1 MVKCSICG
9 EQVELRKENRYEVV
23 IEAGTL
29 QKSFGAKDQLY
40 EAFDCPHCGCQM
52 LMQERFPAKDKI
64 KIAEDELKSE
74 GTDDAKDKTSK
85 FRDKVKI
92 TYGPEKREADDVTLD
107 YLQKMSDDELL
118 AFCGENDIRIP
129 DEYRNRGY
137 LISIIKKH
145 CLVQKEWVNSKM
157 EYKLGCFGQWEDTA
171 RCGMCPDE
179 GTCECETKWNNEIKG
194 ESNCKNERK

>member
-23 IEAGTL
+23 IEAGVL
-29 QKSFGAKDQLY
+29 QKSLGVKDHLY
-40 EAFDCPHCGCQM
+40 EAFDCPRCGCQM
-52 LMQERFPAKDKI
+52 LMQERFPAKNEAKI
-64 KIAEDELKSE
+64 TEGELKSE

-118 AFCGENDIRIP
+118 AFCCENDIRIHE
-129 DEYRNRGY
+129 EYHNRGY

-145 CLVQKEWVNSKM
+145 CLV
-157 EYKLGCFGQWEDTA
+157 
-171 RCGMCPDE
+171 
-179 GTCECETKWNNEIKG
+179 
-194 ESNCKNERK
+194 

>member
-1 MVKCSICG
+1 MIKCSICG
-9 EQVELRKENRYEVV
+9 EQVELRKENRYEIV

-29 QKSFGAKDQLY
+29 QKSFGAKDHLY

-52 LMQERFPAKDKI
+52 LMQERFPAKNEI
-64 KIAEDELKSE
+64 KIAEEHAAEEYSPAEKAIIDAIAEDESKGE
-74 GTDDAKDKTSK
+74 TSK

-92 TYGPEKREADDVTLD
+92 TYGPEKREADDITLD

-129 DEYRNRGY
+129 EEYHNRGY

-145 CLVQKEWVNSKM
+145 CLV
-157 EYKLGCFGQWEDTA
+157 
-171 RCGMCPDE
+171 
-179 GTCECETKWNNEIKG
+179 
-194 ESNCKNERK
+194 

>member
-23 IEAGTL
+23 IEAGVL
-29 QKSFGAKDQLY
+29 QKSLGAKDHLY
-40 EAFDCPHCGCQM
+40 EAFDCPQCGCQIVAQQRKRAYITGFGKKQFD
-52 LMQERFPAKDKI
+52 LKSNW
-64 KIAEDELKSE
+64 EDESKGE
-74 GTDDAKDKTSK
+74 ASK
-85 FRDKVKI
+85 FGDKVKI

-129 DEYRNRGY
+129 EEYHNRGY

-145 CLVQKEWVNSKM
+145 CLV
-157 EYKLGCFGQWEDTA
+157 
-171 RCGMCPDE
+171 
-179 GTCECETKWNNEIKG
+179 
-194 ESNCKNERK
+194 

>member
-29 QKSFGAKDQLY
+29 QKSFGAKDHLY

-52 LMQERFPAKDKI
+52 LMKERFPAKAIIDA
-64 KIAEDELKSE
+64 IAEDKSKGE
-74 GTDDAKDKTSK
+74 TSK
-85 FRDKVKI
+85 FGDKVKMM
-92 TYGPEKREADDVTLD
+92 YGSEKREADDVTLD

-129 DEYRNRGY
+129 EEYHNRGY

-145 CLVQKEWVNSKM
+145 CLV
-157 EYKLGCFGQWEDTA
+157 
-171 RCGMCPDE
+171 
-179 GTCECETKWNNEIKG
+179 
-194 ESNCKNERK
+194 